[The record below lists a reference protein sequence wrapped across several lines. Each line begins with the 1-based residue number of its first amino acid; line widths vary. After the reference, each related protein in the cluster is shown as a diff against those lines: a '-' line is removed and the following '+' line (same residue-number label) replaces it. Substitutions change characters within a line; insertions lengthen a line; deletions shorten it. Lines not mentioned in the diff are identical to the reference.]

1 MISLP
6 FFKSGS
12 KWFAIISKVDQAKT
26 IYFSTL
32 WDPKSPRG
40 LSSTSQREIWAPITP
55 IRPQTPPTQINNK
68 TPLETM
74 TEKFLESLPNE

>member
-1 MISLP
+1 MISCP
-6 FFKSGS
+6 FSEWIKKICDYFESGS
-12 KWFAIISKVDQAKT
+12 NNK
-26 IYFSTL
+26 YFSTL